1 MDIRQIALVAR
12 DLEPA
17 VADLCAVL
25 GVAVGFRDPGVAEFG
40 LRNAVMPV
48 GTTFL
53 EVVSPA
59 RDDTTAGR
67 FLARRGG
74 DGGYMVILQTDE
86 LAAVRARLARHGARV
101 VWEATLDDI
110 ATVHVHPRDIGG
122 AIVSIDQPRPPAS
135 WRWGGP
141 DWERSVRTDVVRRIV
156 GAEIEAP
163 DPPRMAA
170 RWAELLG
177 LPAPRTH
184 GTGATVALDGGVLRF
199 VPAGTRGEG
208 LTALDV
214 AAAAP
219 DVALATA
226 RARGLPVSGRS
237 VAVCGVRIELV

>member
-1 MDIRQIALVAR
+1 MHIRQIALVAR

-74 DGGYMVILQTDE
+74 DGGYMVILQTDD
-86 LAAVRARLARHGARV
+86 LAAARARLARHGARV

-110 ATVHVHPRDIGG
+110 ATVHVHPRDVGG

-135 WRWGGP
+135 WRWAGP
-141 DWERSVRTDVVRRIV
+141 GWERSVRTDVVRRIV
-156 GAEIEAP
+156 GVEIEAP
-163 DPPRMAA
+163 DPPRTAA

-177 LPAPRTH
+177 LSAPHAH
-184 GTGATVALDGGVLRF
+184 GDGATVALDGGVLRF
-199 VPAGTRGEG
+199 APAGTRGEG
-208 LTALDV
+208 LAALDV
-214 AAAAP
+214 AAVAS

-226 RARGLPVSGRS
+226 RARGLPVRGRS
-237 VAVCGVRIELV
+237 VSVCGVRIDLV